1 MPGPSGVGEFLVIAG
16 NASAD
21 TFAAAQWLT
30 QPWRASELV
39 KRLGGESGQLPRYY
53 QVVLKVAFKHGVP
66 VQSSYVFHHVL
77 YKSGAPPRTK

>member
-1 MPGPSGVGEFLVIAG
+1 
-16 NASAD
+16 
-21 TFAAAQWLT
+21 
-30 QPWRASELV
+30 V

-77 YKSGAPPRTK
+77 NKTGPQPRAK